1 MAWSKTAF
9 QSLYQQHWWNHFFG
23 KQIRTVNEQ
32 HPAWEDHCQNH
43 PMHITFCG
51 SPWLPADICQYFK
64 KQTSSDTCW
73 KSYDYTAYS
82 QHNTTK
88 HIVKELSQ
96 RFTTEAQN
104 FAQVQTTQLSVTV
117 IFLCSDVFEAT
128 L

>member
-1 MAWSKTAF
+1 MFCLFTNSGNSFAVVIEKGSEEVFKLCMWRKHVHRF
-9 QSLYQQHWWNHFFG
+9 VL
-23 KQIRTVNEQ
+23 
-32 HPAWEDHCQNH
+32 
-43 PMHITFCG
+43 HITLCG
-51 SPWLPADICQYFK
+51 SPWLPADICQYLK

-96 RFTTEAQN
+96 SFTTKAQN
-104 FAQVQTTQLSVTV
+104 LAQVQTTQLSVTV